1 MRPPGRQEDDTQWN
15 CWWSAYGNS
24 WAAGSATK
32 RLIPKELRP
41 KLRPLSHPSLI
52 RGRHPWRRALR
63 RYMAEYDERDPE
75 VALRFLTQLRQAG
88 DDVRLDDAAAL

>member
-1 MRPPGRQEDDTQWN
+1 VRSQAEL
-15 CWWSAYGNS
+15 GNE
-24 WAAGSATK
+24 G
-32 RLIPKELRP
+32 KELRP

-88 DDVRLDDAAAL
+88 ADVRLDDAAELGLLASISMGD